1 MWIKARLV
9 DCREEGFETTALQS
23 NMPSEEEVRIA
34 DILRQLDECGKYIER
49 EINDL
54 TNRGIPDNELDIV
67 GSYAV
72 PAEFKNLMK
81 ITQSVVHLPQ
91 PPVFHVSTTD
101 KLAGLLKSSS
111 ALHNTINNTI
121 NNSPTSPNR
130 RNKISVPADLKMI
143 SSTIPA
149 ASPKSPLVN
158 INLPLKLPSIADINS
173 VKLPNTAP
181 LKIPVI
187 PPNISTAAA
196 STGGVDEGGVKRFKN
211 EYKGPLGKALT
222 IDTTENN
229 DDAKSAIETADTTAS
244 PKARRGRVAKD
255 AIELTPTKSDRSA
268 SKLNKKT
275 PEPSPRKKKEIEEE
289 VTTTKRKSLRST
301 TVEHEESPEENVANK
316 KKGFRSNAADNED
329 EPPTKKRGL
338 RSSAEVEEVKP
349 SKDKDKEKK
358 SPPNTSISTRPKRN
372 VK

>member
-1 MWIKARLV
+1 
-9 DCREEGFETTALQS
+9 
-23 NMPSEEEVRIA
+23 MPSEEEVRIA

-111 ALHNTINNTI
+111 ALHNTIS
-121 NNSPTSPNR
+121 NSPTSPNR
-130 RNKISVPADLKMI
+130 RKISVPADLKMI

-244 PKARRGRVAKD
+244 PKSKRGRVAKD

-275 PEPSPRKKKEIEEE
+275 PEPSPKKKKEIEEE

-301 TVEHEESPEENVANK
+301 TVEPEESPEENVANK
-316 KKGFRSNAADNED
+316 KKGLRSNADNED

>member
-1 MWIKARLV
+1 
-9 DCREEGFETTALQS
+9 
-23 NMPSEEEVRIA
+23 MPSEEEVRIA

-111 ALHNTINNTI
+111 ALHNTINN
-121 NNSPTSPNR
+121 SPNSPNR
-130 RNKISVPADLKMI
+130 RKISVTADLKMI

-244 PKARRGRVAKD
+244 PKSRRGRVAKD

-301 TVEHEESPEENVANK
+301 TVGTHSL
-316 KKGFRSNAADNED
+316 
-329 EPPTKKRGL
+329 T
-338 RSSAEVEEVKP
+338 
-349 SKDKDKEKK
+349 
-358 SPPNTSISTRPKRN
+358 
-372 VK
+372 